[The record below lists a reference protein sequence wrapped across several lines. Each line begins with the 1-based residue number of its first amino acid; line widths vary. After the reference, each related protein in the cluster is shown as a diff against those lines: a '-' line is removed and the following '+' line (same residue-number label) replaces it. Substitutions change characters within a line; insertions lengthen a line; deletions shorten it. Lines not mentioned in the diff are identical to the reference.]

1 VYLFFSKGGE
11 ERSRRTS
18 VHVNVLLLCPM
29 LLLLL
34 LLLLEVL
41 LYQNNRLLSTP
52 LYKPNYL

>member
-34 LLLLEVL
+34 LLLEVL